1 VIVAHGRE
9 ATMMQR
15 RRLVGVWAATGLL
28 LGGCASP
35 VSVGIPAYPSGGQ
48 LEVDSR
54 ACEQDAAG
62 GDQFQTRRVYM
73 ACMIA
78 RGYRTYV
85 SVATYWHMAELTVTA
100 TQEQPQSQ
108 VLLDLEVCAID
119 AGAVAGA
126 RPLELAEAVDWVNGR
141 LLRRGEQVR
150 DGSLFAPFAECLTK
164 RGYRAEAA
172 KRAIDAE

>member
-1 VIVAHGRE
+1 M
-9 ATMMQR
+9 TQR
-15 RRLVGVWAATGLL
+15 RPLVGVLVAMGLL

-48 LEVDSR
+48 LEADTR
-54 ACEQDAAG
+54 GCEQAAAG
-62 GDQFQTRRVYM
+62 GDQFGTRRVYM

-100 TQEQPQSQ
+100 AQGHSQNQ
-108 VLLDLEVCAID
+108 VLLDLEACATD
-119 AGAVAGA
+119 AGAVAGG
-126 RPLELAEAVDWVNGR
+126 RPLELAEAVDWVNVK

-164 RGYRAEAA
+164 RGYRAQAA
-172 KRAIDAE
+172 TRATNPE

>member
-1 VIVAHGRE
+1 MTPARLHG
-9 ATMMQR
+9 
-15 RRLVGVWAATGLL
+15 GVWVAIGLL

-48 LEVDSR
+48 LEADTR

-62 GDQFQTRRVYM
+62 GEQFGTRRVYM

-85 SVATYWHMAELTVTA
+85 SIATYWHMAELTVTA
-100 TQEQPQSQ
+100 ARGRSQNQ
-108 VLLDLEVCAID
+108 VLRDLEACATD
-119 AGAVAGA
+119 TGAVAGA
-126 RPLELAEAVDWVNGR
+126 RPLELAEAVDWVTVR

-150 DGSLFAPFAECLTK
+150 DGTLFAPFAECLTK
-164 RGYRAEAA
+164 RGYRAEATN
-172 KRAIDAE
+172 RATDAE